1 MSSEITDLEEPS
13 IFPPIEDPN
22 TETRARL
29 LGQTDNLLGGIDQL
43 LESYER
49 PVQRSS
55 QERTAPR
62 RKPRTSRA
70 VGRRATTTIV
80 ESDLALS

>member
-1 MSSEITDLEEPS
+1 MASEIIEFEEPS
-13 IFPPIEDPN
+13 VFPPIGDPN

-29 LGQTDNLLGGIDQL
+29 LGKTDDLLTDIDQL
-43 LESYER
+43 LESSER
-49 PVQRSS
+49 PVQRST

-80 ESDLALS
+80 ESDLILF